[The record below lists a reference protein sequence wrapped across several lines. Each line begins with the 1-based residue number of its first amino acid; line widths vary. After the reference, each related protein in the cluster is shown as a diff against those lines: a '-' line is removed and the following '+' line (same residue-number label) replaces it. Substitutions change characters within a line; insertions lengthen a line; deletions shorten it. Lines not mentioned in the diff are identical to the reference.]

1 MDLIKWEI
9 KQTLKSKS
17 FWSIGIAI
25 LILCNVFHIVDYI
38 KGGVT
43 GYDMFMGNCN
53 DFVSTSMLLIGIFAG
68 LHITGAL
75 EDRKIQAAIM
85 AGNSRAKVLG
95 AKYIS
100 YVMTICIYFVTA
112 TIIPSIIGFIRF
124 GTAVEG
130 GSFMI
135 DVVLASLFF
144 LISEISLFSICFL
157 ISMLMKKSGFAII
170 INMITMLGIMVG
182 TQFLSFK
189 EWGQKILEYSPLG
202 QYMTSL
208 GAPCAKTFAIAGGI
222 SAAFIILIMA
232 ASFMHFRKEE
242 LK

>member
-85 AGNSRAKVLG
+85 A
-95 AKYIS
+95 
-100 YVMTICIYFVTA
+100 
-112 TIIPSIIGFIRF
+112 
-124 GTAVEG
+124 
-130 GSFMI
+130 
-135 DVVLASLFF
+135 
-144 LISEISLFSICFL
+144 
-157 ISMLMKKSGFAII
+157 
-170 INMITMLGIMVG
+170 
-182 TQFLSFK
+182 
-189 EWGQKILEYSPLG
+189 
-202 QYMTSL
+202 
-208 GAPCAKTFAIAGGI
+208 
-222 SAAFIILIMA
+222 
-232 ASFMHFRKEE
+232 
-242 LK
+242 